1 MQFNGFEVFENS
13 LKQETRAAI
22 EELRTSEIATI
33 MITGDNP
40 ITASNI
46 GYQSGILDP
55 HTVSLLI
62 DWTASTFTG
71 E

>member
-1 MQFNGFEVFENS
+1 
-13 LKQETRAAI
+13 
-22 EELRTSEIATI
+22 

-55 HTVSLLI
+55 HSKTLI
-62 DWTASTFTG
+62 VDYSKQQFV